1 MGKNRKTFIKMRVG
15 PIQKISFIYEKF
27 SRKLRVE
34 VRGYGNS
41 EIAYYLTAMAE
52 AQKRA
57 FKI

>member
-1 MGKNRKTFIKMRVG
+1 MRAG
-15 PIQKISFIYEKF
+15 PIEKISFLFKKF

-57 FKI
+57 

>member
-1 MGKNRKTFIKMRVG
+1 MRAR
-15 PIQKISFIYEKF
+15 PIQKISFLYEKF

-41 EIAYYLTAMAE
+41 EIAYYLKAMAE

>member
-1 MGKNRKTFIKMRVG
+1 MRIG
-15 PIQKISFIYEKF
+15 PIQKLNEKKYEKF